1 MVSAINKGLK
11 STFRGAHPSVILAKI
26 NSLEKELDV
35 GFVAFISLLISS
47 LLFFS
52 AFDLLSLSIILLFS
66 EFSFLYYF
74 FRFREKSYLKDYY
87 QKVIDCFFHW

>member
-66 EFSFLYYF
+66 EFSFSVLF
-74 FRFREKSYLKDYY
+74 FSFSREELFKRLLSEGD
-87 QKVIDCFFHW
+87 